1 MANQYKVT
9 RFGQPQ
15 GVTNVTVGDYFVYTG
30 HRDDFTLCSEPCYD
44 QNQVWQEEGVA
55 CVPGTI
61 LKVAESYP
69 TRRFGMNYVLR
80 GVYTPFERH
89 VGNLMLTNMINADQ
103 FGKSQLRKVPQTL
116 HQHAFG
122 RKSDRRNTRI

>member
-44 QNQVWQEEGVA
+44 QNQEWQEEGVA

-61 LKVAESYP
+61 LKVAESYSRSYSFS
-69 TRRFGMNYVLR
+69 TRRFGMNYVLI

-89 VGNLMLTNMINADQ
+89 VGNFPLE
-103 FGKSQLRKVPQTL
+103 G
-116 HQHAFG
+116 
-122 RKSDRRNTRI
+122 NTFYLKRTCSI